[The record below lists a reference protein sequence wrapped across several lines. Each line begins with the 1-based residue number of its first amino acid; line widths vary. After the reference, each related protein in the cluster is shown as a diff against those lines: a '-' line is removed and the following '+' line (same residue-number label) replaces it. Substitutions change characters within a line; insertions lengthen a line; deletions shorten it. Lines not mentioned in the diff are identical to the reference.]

1 MMFLIGNW
9 MVVVVMMIIACYR
22 EMDAFMNSCF
32 QSEGVN
38 SCKTYG
44 DGIAKLFDQNVTN
57 FVCMYVRWVLN

>member
-1 MMFLIGNW
+1 
-9 MVVVVMMIIACYR
+9 MMIIACYR